1 MIGNSETVPLVKVGM
16 AQYKVAPAPAKM
28 MTLALG
34 SCVGIVLYDPIAR
47 VGALAHVM
55 HPRRERVKNN
65 INRAKFA
72 DSVVELML
80 GRMLRKGAV
89 KSRIQA
95 KLFGGAT
102 MFASVRGS
110 RGVIQIGQ
118 ENVSVAREELSRRR
132 IPIVADATG
141 GERGRT
147 ILFDVTDGTVRVRDS
162 RNMEEIY

>member
-1 MIGNSETVPLVKVGM
+1 MLGSSETVPLVKVGM

-34 SCVGIVLYDPIAR
+34 SCVGIVLYDPVAR
-47 VGALAHVM
+47 IGALAHVM

-72 DSVVELML
+72 DTVIDLML
-80 GRMLRKGAV
+80 GRMTRKGAV

-110 RGVIQIGQ
+110 RGVIQIGE
-118 ENVSVAREELSRRR
+118 ENVMVARHELSRRR

-147 ILFDVTDGTVRVRDS
+147 LVFDVADGSVSVRDS
-162 RNMEEIY
+162 RNAEEIY

>member
-1 MIGNSETVPLVKVGM
+1 MIGSSETVPLVKVGM
-16 AQYKVAPAPAKM
+16 AQYKVAPAPVRM

-34 SCVGIVLYDPIAR
+34 SCVGIVLYDPVAR

-55 HPRRERVKNN
+55 HPRREQVKNN

-72 DSVVELML
+72 DSVIDLML

-89 KSRIQA
+89 KSRIRA

-102 MFASVRGS
+102 MFAGVRGS
-110 RGVIQIGQ
+110 RGVIQIGE
-118 ENVSVAREELSRRR
+118 ENVVVAKSELARRR
-132 IPIVADATG
+132 IPIVADSTG

-147 ILFDVTDGTVRVRDS
+147 ILFDVSDGTVRVKDAHG
-162 RNMEEIY
+162 NEEIY

>member
-1 MIGNSETVPLVKVGM
+1 M

-34 SCVGIVLYDPIAR
+34 SCVGIVLYDPVAK
-47 VGALAHVM
+47 VGGLAHVM

-72 DSVVELML
+72 DSVIDLML

-89 KSRIQA
+89 KTRIRA

-110 RGVIQIGQ
+110 RGVIQIGE
-118 ENVSVAREELSRRR
+118 ENVSVAKVELASRR
-132 IPIVADATG
+132 IPIIADATG
-141 GERGRT
+141 GEHGRT
-147 ILFDVTDGTVRVRDS
+147 ILFDVADGSVRVRDAH
-162 RNMEEIY
+162 NCEAVY

>member
-34 SCVGIVLYDPIAR
+34 SCVGIVLYDPVAR
-47 VGALAHVM
+47 IGALAHVM

-72 DSVVELML
+72 DSVVDLML

-110 RGVIQIGQ
+110 RGVIQIGE
-118 ENVSVAREELSRRR
+118 ENVQVTRTELMRRR

-147 ILFDVTDGTVRVRDS
+147 ILFDVADGSVHVKDAHHR
-162 RNMEEIY
+162 EEIF